1 MISMKTMM
9 LGAFLAGA
17 LIVPGLAQ
25 AQADGAAPG
34 GHEAMTMKHDMK
46 MPGKAFEEADTNKDG
61 VLDLEEFLN
70 RHREKFKEIDTNAD
84 GKLSPD
90 EFKAHGDSMREKYK
104 ARKEKMGNGAEPAPS
119 VPEGKTSK

>member
-1 MISMKTMM
+1 MISIKTMM

-17 LIVPGLAQ
+17 LIAPGLAQ
-25 AQADGAAPG
+25 AQGAGPG
-34 GHEAMTMKHDMK
+34 GHEGMMMKHDMK

-61 VLDLEEFLN
+61 ALDLEEFLT

-84 GKLSPD
+84 GKLSSD

-104 ARKEKMGNGAEPAPS
+104 ARKEKMGNSAEPAPAA
-119 VPEGKTSK
+119 PEGKTAE

>member
-25 AQADGAAPG
+25 AEGAAPG
-34 GHEAMTMKHDMK
+34 GHESMKMKHDMK
-46 MPGKAFEEADTNKDG
+46 VPGKAFEEADTNKDG
-61 VLDLEEFLN
+61 ALDLEEFLA

-84 GKLSPD
+84 GKLSSD
-90 EFKAHGDSMREKYK
+90 EFKAHGEAMREKYK
-104 ARKEKMGNGAEPAPS
+104 ARKEKMGNAEPAPA
-119 VPEGKTSK
+119 VPETKTAE